1 MYAYIH
7 IRIRIHIHIHRH
19 IYVDVYILIIICIF
33 IYSQLG
39 FAFPITHLE
48 NNFALGALQVLD
60 DLQMY
65 ACINMRIRIHVHIH
79 IHRHIYVDVYILIF
93 VYSQLHF
100 AFPITNLEKDLAL
113 GALRVL
119 DHLQMTRGGIR

>member
-33 IYSQLG
+33 IYSQLS
-39 FAFPITHLE
+39 FAFPITNLE
-48 NNFALGALQVLD
+48 NNLALGALQVLD

-65 ACINMRIRIHVHIH
+65 ACKHLRIRIHVHIH

-100 AFPITNLEKDLAL
+100 AFPITNLENDLAL